1 MTTRFIMLTLIYV
14 ISMEFLPL
22 SHRRFSSRNVSSGEE
37 RGETAVQAVF
47 AGYPSA
53 RLATEHWLFNRPL
66 IAGTQILIHNW
77 DPEQGFQRSYAAIRL
92 NQKFRFVCC
101 AD

>member
-14 ISMEFLPL
+14 IRMEFLPL
-22 SHRRFSSRNVSSGEE
+22 SHSHVSSGEE

-53 RLATEHWLFNRPL
+53 RLATEHWLFNRP
-66 IAGTQILIHNW
+66 IMARAQILVHSW
-77 DPEQGFQRSYAAIRL
+77 GPEQEFQRSYAALL
-92 NQKFRFVCC
+92 NEKFRFFCG

>member
-14 ISMEFLPL
+14 TSMEFLPL

-53 RLATEHWLFNRPL
+53 RLATKHWLFNRP
-66 IAGTQILIHNW
+66 IMARVQILVHSW
-77 DPEQGFQRSYAAIRL
+77 GPEQEFQRSYTALL
-92 NQKFRFVCC
+92 NEKFRFFCG

>member
-53 RLATEHWLFNRPL
+53 RLATEHWLFNRP
-66 IAGTQILIHNW
+66 IMARAQILVHSW
-77 DPEQGFQRSYAAIRL
+77 GVEQEFQRSYAALL
-92 NQKFRFVCC
+92 NEKFRFFCG